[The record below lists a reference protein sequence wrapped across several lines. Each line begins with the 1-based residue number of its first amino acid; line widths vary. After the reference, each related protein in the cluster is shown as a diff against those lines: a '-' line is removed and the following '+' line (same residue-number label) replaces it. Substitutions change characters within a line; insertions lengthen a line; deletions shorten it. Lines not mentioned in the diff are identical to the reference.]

1 LQLSSERVLR
11 ALEGLGLE
19 RVDAEVYV
27 YLANKGPQKGSD
39 VAGALKIRKQQL
51 HSILK
56 NLQTKGVV
64 TASSESP
71 ALFSA
76 VLFEKALEVLVE
88 ANMEQAKAIRESK
101 EELLY
106 SWRIMAERDYT

>member
-1 LQLSSERVLR
+1 MSLERVLR

-27 YLANKGPQKGSD
+27 YLAKKGPQKGLD

-51 HSILK
+51 HSILR

-64 TASSESP
+64 TASSERP

-88 ANMEQAKAIRESK
+88 ANMEQAKVIKESK
-101 EELLY
+101 EELF
-106 SWRIMAERDYT
+106 SIWRIMAERDYT

>member
-1 LQLSSERVLR
+1 MSLERVLR

-19 RVDAEVYV
+19 RVNAEVYV
-27 YLANKGPQKGSD
+27 YLAKKGPQKGLD

-64 TASSESP
+64 TASSECP
-71 ALFSA
+71 RLFSA
-76 VLFEKALEVLVE
+76 VPFEKALEVLAE
-88 ANMEQAKAIRESK
+88 ANMEQAKAIKESK
-101 EELLY
+101 EELFS